1 MLQSCIEFDGWFQ
14 GGLLE
19 APLYPLKPGVS
30 RGPGP
35 LEQPVI
41 RPLHIRTIAYMLSR
55 IKTAEITFVKTQCT
69 GNGKILISKPSRSP
83 WNHARSTMDE
93 ERGRQ
98 KMSDETADNL
108 ETGLL
113 AKNRAD
119 TY

>member
-1 MLQSCIEFDGWFQ
+1 
-14 GGLLE
+14 
-19 APLYPLKPGVS
+19 
-30 RGPGP
+30 
-35 LEQPVI
+35 
-41 RPLHIRTIAYMLSR
+41 
-55 IKTAEITFVKTQCT
+55 
-69 GNGKILISKPSRSP
+69 
-83 WNHARSTMDE
+83 MDE